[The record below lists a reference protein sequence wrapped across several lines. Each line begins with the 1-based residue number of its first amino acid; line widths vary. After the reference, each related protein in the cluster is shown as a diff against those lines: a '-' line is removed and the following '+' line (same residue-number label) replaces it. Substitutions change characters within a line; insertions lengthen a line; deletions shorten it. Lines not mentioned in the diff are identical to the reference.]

1 MYNNG
6 WIGDYLLSR
15 SKINGQKIAVY
26 DADNDTNYTYNDLN
40 DRANRLAN
48 YLKGEFGVKKGDRIA
63 FVSRN
68 RIELIDGYYATGKL
82 GAIMIPY
89 NARLSSEELQKLI
102 DSETPKVLLYE
113 DIYNESILKIKDK
126 VNIESYIILQNIDED
141 IDIDIDIDIDKD
153 NLNYE
158 EIMKYDNKLI
168 NCKDLDFEDIHLIIH
183 TGGTTGLPKGGM
195 ISHRAELF
203 NSMNEICT
211 WGLNYEDSAHII
223 LPLFHTGGWNLLT
236 LPLLHAGGKIIINKQ
251 FNPRQTLDI
260 IESEKPTVLFG
271 AATIFRMMAE
281 LPEFKTADLSSLKWI
296 MAGAAPTPIN
306 IMEKFWDKGLKFVL
320 GYGMTEAGPNNL
332 SGVVQFMT
340 DEEMKQKYAS
350 VGKPMYLTMTKVV
363 DENNNEVGVNKVG
376 ELLWSGPQIFSG
388 YWNNKKETNNTLI
401 DGWVHTGDMVKVD
414 EDGYYY
420 IVGRKKNMFISGGE
434 NVFPPEVENHLYKIP
449 EINEVC
455 VFGVPDE
462 KWGEVGKA
470 IISLK
475 PNMEI
480 SKEEIQKKLKE
491 NLANYKVPNYIRFV
505 DDIPK
510 NNVGKIVVSKIMKMY
525 GTNDDN

>member
-15 SKINGQKIAVY
+15 SKINGDGIAVY

-40 DRANRLAN
+40 NRANKLAN
-48 YLKGEFGVKKGDRIA
+48 YLKYELGVEKGDRVA
-63 FVSRN
+63 FISRN

-89 NARLSSEELQKLI
+89 NARLSSEELEKLI
-102 DSETPKVLLYE
+102 NSETPKVVVYE
-113 DIYNESILKIKDK
+113 DIYNESITKIKDK
-126 VNIESYIILQNIDED
+126 LDVESYIILQNIDED
-141 IDIDIDIDIDKD
+141 IYID

-158 EIMKYDNKLI
+158 EIMKYNNKPI

-260 IESEKPTVLFG
+260 IETEKTTVLFG

-332 SGVVQFMT
+332 SGAVQFMT
-340 DEEMKQKYAS
+340 DEEIKEKFAS

-363 DENNNEVGVNKVG
+363 DENNNEVGVNEVG

-388 YWNNKKETNNTLI
+388 YWNNEEETNKTLI
-401 DGWVHTGDMVKVD
+401 DGWVHTGDMAKVD

-434 NVFPPEVENHLYKIP
+434 NVFPPEIEKHLYKIP

-455 VFGVPDE
+455 VFGVFDE
-462 KWGEVGKA
+462 VWGEVGKA
-470 IISLK
+470 VVSLK
-475 PNMEI
+475 ANMKI
-480 SKEEIQKKLKE
+480 SKEEIQEKLKQ
-491 NLANYKVPNYIRFV
+491 NLANYKVPKYITFV
-505 DDIPK
+505 EDIPK
-510 NNVGKIVVSKIMKMY
+510 NNVGKIVVGKIMELY
-525 GTNDDN
+525 GTSDDN